1 MRIRSAAVCLSVL
14 MGFCAPAAFGADI
27 LIKDDKSQP
36 ESLAAAP
43 DGTLIVGS
51 ASMPFVY
58 KIKKGSTTPEVFI
71 DASAEGPGT
80 FFFGQLVEGDT
91 VWSCMLTPIAG
102 VTPVARHTSLIGS
115 DFKTGKRK
123 LRWDLPGA
131 NTTCNDMAV
140 GPDKALYISDTGNA
154 KIYRLAP
161 GAQAAELWLDNRLVT
176 GIDGLTF
183 LNGVLYY
190 NSVFFNNLY
199 RVPVDAQGKA
209 GTPVQIWMDAPV
221 KGIDGLRTTKDGRM
235 LQAENGSGKIHILTI
250 NGDTAHVTV
259 IKDGLKQPTGMD
271 QSGDTVWIAER
282 AAGKAVSIPLPKI
295 EPTGPESADLG
306 PVACFSSQ

>member
-1 MRIRSAAVCLSVL
+1 MIRKSMTAASLATL
-14 MGFCAPAAFGADI
+14 IAFCAPAAWAAEI

-51 ASMPFVY
+51 ASTPYVY
-58 KIKKGSTTPEVFI
+58 KIKPGSMTPEVFI

-80 FFFGQLVEGDT
+80 FFFGQLVDGGT
-91 VWSCMLTPIAG
+91 VWSCMLTPVAG
-102 VTPVARHTSLIGS
+102 VTPVQRHTALIGT
-115 DFKTGKRK
+115 DLKTGARK
-123 LRWDLPGA
+123 LRWELPGA
-131 NTTCNDMAV
+131 NTTCNDFAV

-161 GAQAAELWLDNRLVT
+161 GATSAELWLDNRLVT

-199 RVPVDAQGKA
+199 RVPVDANGKA
-209 GTPVQIWMDAPV
+209 GNPVQIWMDAPV
-221 KGIDGLRTTKDGRM
+221 KGIDGMRIANGKIV
-235 LQAENGSGKIHILTI
+235 QAENGSGKIHALTI
-250 NGDTAHVTV
+250 TGDTAHVTV
-259 IKDGLKQPTGMD
+259 LKEGLKQPTAMEAGR
-271 QSGDTVWIAER
+271 GELWIAER
-282 AAGKAVSIPLPKI
+282 AAGRIVSIPLP
-295 EPTGPESADLG
+295 
-306 PVACFSSQ
+306 Q

>member
-1 MRIRSAAVCLSVL
+1 MTRISAVCIAALL
-14 MGFCAPAAFGADI
+14 AFCAPAAFGAEI

-36 ESLAAAP
+36 ESMAAAP

-51 ASMPFVY
+51 ASSPYVY
-58 KIKKGSTTPEVFI
+58 KVKPGSTTPEVFI
-71 DASAEGPGT
+71 DASAEGAGT
-80 FFFGQLVEGDT
+80 FFFGQLVDGDT

-115 DFKTGKRK
+115 DLRTGKRK

-131 NTTCNDMAV
+131 NTTCNDFAV
-140 GPDKALYISDTGNA
+140 GPDKALYISDTANA

-161 GAQAAELWLDNRLVT
+161 GAQSAELWLDNRLVT

-221 KGIDGLRTTKDGRM
+221 KGIDGMRIANGKIV
-235 LQAENGSGKIHILTI
+235 QAENGSGKIHALTI

-259 IKDGLKQPTGMD
+259 LKEGLKQPTGMEP
-271 QSGDTVWIAER
+271 GRGELWIAER
-282 AAGKAVSIPLPKI
+282 AAGRIVSIPLP
-295 EPTGPESADLG
+295 
-306 PVACFSSQ
+306 Q

>member
-1 MRIRSAAVCLSVL
+1 MNRISKLAAGLTVLLAASASTA
-14 MGFCAPAAFGADI
+14 MAAEI
-27 LIKDDKSQP
+27 LIKDAKSQP

-51 ASMPFVY
+51 ASTPYVY
-58 KIKKGSTTPEVFI
+58 KIKPGSTTPEVFI
-71 DASAEGPGT
+71 DASAEGAGT
-80 FFFGQLVEGDT
+80 FFFGQLVDGGT
-91 VWSCMLTPIAG
+91 VWSCMLTPVAG
-102 VTPVARHTSLIGS
+102 VTPVQRHTSLIGS
-115 DFKTGKRK
+115 DLNTGKRT

-131 NTTCNDMAV
+131 NSTCNDMAV

-154 KIYRLAP
+154 KIFRLAP
-161 GAQAAELWLDNRLVT
+161 GATSAELWLDHRNVT

-221 KGIDGLRTTKDGRM
+221 KGIDGMRIAGGKIV
-235 LQAENGSGKIHILTI
+235 QAENGSGKVHMLTI
-250 NGDTAHVTV
+250 DGDRAHVTV
-259 IKDGLKQPTGMD
+259 LKEGLNQPTAVEAGR
-271 QSGDTVWIAER
+271 GELWIANR
-282 AAGKAVSIPLPKI
+282 GAGQIVSIPMPK
-295 EPTGPESADLG
+295 
-306 PVACFSSQ
+306 